1 MNREDFNRQV
11 IVYNDIAQRLTFGLS
26 EAGMF
31 TNNTVYFIKAR
42 EADIQYLLAVLNS
55 RIIDWY
61 YRTLS
66 VQLGEK
72 AVRMFSIFVER
83 LPIPLLKSEEKI
95 LITNKM
101 HTDIIDHAICNLYDL
116 SADEINIIERG

>member
-72 AVRMFSIFVER
+72 AVRMFSIYVEQ
-83 LPIPLLKSEEKI
+83 LPIPTIHFSKPLPGEE
-95 LITNKM
+95 
-101 HTDIIDHAICNLYDL
+101 DIFMRYGLTEEEQSFIMKLRH
-116 SADEINIIERG
+116 